1 MQDNV
6 IYLSRLEAI
15 VLIPVYN
22 DWDAVSLVL
31 KNLDAAVDNFAIKGI
46 TILLVDDAS
55 THPMPES
62 FASFDIKNILAIK
75 VLRLTRNLGHQR
87 AIAVGL
93 VYLFQHDT
101 SDITIIM
108 DGDGEDNPADIEK
121 LLHAAVENGLQ
132 KIVFAERTIRSE
144 GAIFY
149 LFYQLYRIINRLLT
163 GSKIRFGNFSAVP
176 RMFLKS
182 LVTISE
188 LWNHYAASVV
198 SSKIPYTLV
207 QTARKKRYSG
217 QSKMNFIGLVT
228 HGLSAIAVQRE
239 VVGTRILMSITAGAI
254 FSLTVL
260 TTVVIT
266 NDARSLSLPMLLLGI
281 CIVIVLLVQML
292 SIVLSLVFIVLG
304 NRDSMSFLPLR
315 DCGYFIEKVDSV
327 QINGNRYDK

>member
-1 MQDNV
+1 MQDNLPQ
-6 IYLSRLEAI
+6 LSKLNAN
-15 VLIPVYN
+15 VLIPVFN

-31 KNLDAAVDNFAIKGI
+31 KNLDAAVDSFAIKG
-46 TILLVDDAS
+46 TNILLVDDAS
-55 THPMPES
+55 THPMSES
-62 FASFDIKNILAIK
+62 ITSLDLKHIETIK

-93 VYLFQHDT
+93 VYLFQNDA
-101 SDITIIM
+101 SDITVIM
-108 DGDGEDNPADIEK
+108 DGDGEDNPADIGK

-144 GAIFY
+144 GVVFY
-149 LFYQLYRIINRLLT
+149 LFYQLYRTINRLLT

-176 RMFLKS
+176 RKYLKS
-182 LVTISE
+182 LVTVSE

-239 VVGTRILMSITAGAI
+239 VVGTRILMSITIGAI
-254 FSLTVL
+254 ISLTVL
-260 TTVVIT
+260 SSVAFS
-266 NDARSLSLPMLLLGI
+266 NGAQSQGLPMLLLGI

-292 SIVLSLVFIVLG
+292 SIVLSLVFMVLG
-304 NRDSMSFLPLR
+304 NRDSMTFLPLR
-315 DCGYFIEKVDSV
+315 DCGYFIEKVDCV
-327 QINGNRYDK
+327 QFIGNRHDQ